1 MDQIITELSRLF
13 SPKTI
18 AAQIAAALPKVIVA
32 TVILVFFLVVWLLA
46 RRALTY
52 VLKQAEVDETA
63 QAFLVTV
70 FKYALG
76 TIALIMAL
84 DQLGVDIGS
93 ILASLGVVGLTIGFA
108 ARDTLSNIISGVF
121 IFWDRP
127 FTLQDLV
134 EINGQYGK
142 VESITIRSTRV
153 VTVDGKMLAIP
164 NTVVVNSMVTSYT
177 NFPNLRI
184 DVNVTVAVTENLGNA
199 RRVLL
204 DAIKEDGRFMPA
216 PEPQV
221 VVTAL
226 NDYNV
231 ELQVRAWLED
241 ERQHVAMRFQLRE
254 LIFNALNEAGVE
266 MPYETIQL
274 APVEVKG
281 SLKGG
286 GEAA

>member
-1 MDQIITELSRLF
+1 M
-13 SPKTI
+13 
-18 AAQIAAALPKVIVA
+18 
-32 TVILVFFLVVWLLA
+32 
-46 RRALTY
+46 
-52 VLKQAEVDETA
+52 
-63 QAFLVTV
+63 
-70 FKYALG
+70 
-76 TIALIMAL
+76 
-84 DQLGVDIGS
+84 
-93 ILASLGVVGLTIGFA
+93 
-108 ARDTLSNIISGVF
+108 
-121 IFWDRP
+121 
-127 FTLQDLV
+127 

>member
-52 VLKQAEVDETA
+52 VLEQAEVDATA